1 MRYLSCDLQ
10 YLWYWKINR
19 LRKLAPEPC
28 RNGAVHCTGN
38 HEWNVWAM
46 LSLQRWNR
54 KEKPFVKVITAND
67 ERMLH
72 CIAAHGQLRRT
83 KNLCTIHAK
92 HLYNKYQPK
101 YATKK
106 SWPKARIH
114 AHSCKKIPF
123 PSLAGLTVIAKQAVL
138 LAPDHRSTTP
148 SQIAPVT

>member
-19 LRKLAPEPC
+19 LRKLAPEPMLQQC
-28 RNGAVHCTGN
+28 SPLHQQPWMKCMSNAFLAALKPQRKTFRQSHHCQ
-38 HEWNVWAM
+38 WWKDA
-46 LSLQRWNR
+46 
-54 KEKPFVKVITAND
+54 A
-67 ERMLH
+67 LH
-72 CIAAHGQLRRT
+72 CGTRTAAPH
-83 KNLCTIHAK
+83 KNLCKIHAK
-92 HLYNKYQPK
+92 HLYNKYQPRH
-101 YATKK
+101 ATKK